1 MGGRY
6 LLSVDGTGHF
16 SSSKVHCANC
26 CEKRHKD
33 GTTTY
38 YHQSLCAVL
47 VHPQRREV
55 LPVVAPEAIVKSDGR
70 KKNDCERNAAKRL
83 LTELRR
89 EHPHLGLVVVEDGL
103 ASNGPHIRLLKVP
116 ARRNS
121 KPLAE
126 IAAAGWTPAPRET
139 ICGIMTGTGHPSS
152 Q

>member
-1 MGGRY
+1 MDPRELRAPFKRLFARAQRGGALAGFEWLEGRY

-26 CEKRHKD
+26 CERRHKD

-55 LPVVAPEAIVKSDGR
+55 VPVVAPEAIVKSDGR
-70 KKNDCERNAAKRL
+70 KKNDCERRAAKRL

-89 EHPHLGLVVVEDGL
+89 EHPHLALVVVEDGL
-103 ASNGPHIRLLKVP
+103 ASNGPHIR
-116 ARRNS
+116 
-121 KPLAE
+121 
-126 IAAAGWTPAPRET
+126 
-139 ICGIMTGTGHPSS
+139 C
-152 Q
+152 

>member
-1 MGGRY
+1 MRRSNGCLRGRSAVGALSGFEWLEGRY

-55 LPVVAPEAIVKSDGR
+55 VPVAIVKSDGQ
-70 KKNDCERNAAKRL
+70 KKNDCERSAAKRL

-89 EHPHLGLVVVEDGL
+89 EHPHLALVVEDGL
-103 ASNGPHIRLLKVP
+103 ASNGPHIRLLRVGD
-116 ARRNS
+116 AVC
-121 KPLAE
+121 
-126 IAAAGWTPAPRET
+126 AGGEA
-139 ICGIMTGTGHPSS
+139 G
-152 Q
+152 